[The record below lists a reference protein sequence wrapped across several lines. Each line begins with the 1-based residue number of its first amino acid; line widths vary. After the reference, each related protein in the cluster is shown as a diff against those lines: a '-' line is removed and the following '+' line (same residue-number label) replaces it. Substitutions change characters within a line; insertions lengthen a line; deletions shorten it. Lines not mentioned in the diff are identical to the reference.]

1 MRRSRSCLGASR
13 LPGQLWSVPTCRDGR
28 DRKHNVFTWT
38 GARTVRWSCIE
49 HPLHRL
55 LFMTGGILPSAA
67 SASLADDFL
76 ERAVPLCVRLQR
88 VPGKDVPKTQE
99 GRGASSHG
107 CQLYVR
113 QRGGSSNILLT
124 VPSSE
129 SQRFGFCSRE
139 DNLRS
144 GHRTQPSL
152 EEHSERRLC
161 PHPAQTDR
169 EGQSAGE
176 GKWSCG
182 PRQSK

>member
-1 MRRSRSCLGASR
+1 MRADCPVSCGACRPAETVAIESTTFSLGQVR
-13 LPGQLWSVPTCRDGR
+13 G
-28 DRKHNVFTWT
+28 
-38 GARTVRWSCIE
+38 TVRWSCIE

-99 GRGASSHG
+99 GRGASTHG